1 MRGLF
6 WPLSFLIG
14 VGALLVWS
22 GSFERPMAMLHLA
35 FEEPPKTLPLPIGGF
50 QPIALRDTWGAARN
64 GGRRHE
70 GIDIFAPKGTP
81 VKSTTRGVVFKLGQN
96 RLGGNVVWIFG
107 PGRQMHYYAHLDRFG
122 EFEPGDLVMPG
133 DIVGYVGDTGNARG
147 TPPHLHY
154 GVYTPSAGAINPF
167 PLLQRDQSVLQRR
180 ASPRS

>member
-6 WPLSFLIG
+6 WTLFFIG
-14 VGALLVWS
+14 AGTLLVWWGPLQS
-22 GSFERPMAMLHLA
+22 PIVAVQLA
-35 FEEPPKTLPLPIGGF
+35 LEEPPKTLPLPIS
-50 QPIALRDTWGAARN
+50 AVSSVVLRDTWGAAR
-64 GGRRHE
+64 GDGRRHE

-81 VKSTTRGVVFKLGQN
+81 VRSTTRGLVSRVGQN

-122 EFEPGDLVMPG
+122 EFERGDLVMPG
-133 DIVGYVGDTGNARG
+133 DVVGYVGNTGNARG

-154 GVYTPSAGAINPF
+154 GVYTPTVGAINPF
-167 PLLQRDQSVLQRR
+167 PLLQQHQSALQRP